1 MIQGAMAHFLKL
13 RSLFS
18 SAFGPAMAVLLVSLL
33 LGYAVFGGN
42 GLLAWGG
49 YSRQLR
55 DSQAELKVVQVERA
69 RIANRVKL
77 LDPRHVDPDLADE
90 MIRRE
95 LNVGHPDEVVV
106 PLR

>member
-1 MIQGAMAHFLKL
+1 MKL
-13 RSLFS
+13 RMLFS
-18 SAFGPAMAVLLVSLL
+18 SALGPAVAIILLMLLV
-33 LGYAVFGGN
+33 GYAVLGPN

-49 YSRQLR
+49 YARQLHDR
-55 DSQAELKVVQVERA
+55 QAELKVVQAERA

-77 LDPRHVDPDLADE
+77 LDPRHVDPDMADE

-95 LNVGHPDEVVV
+95 LNVGHPDEVIV